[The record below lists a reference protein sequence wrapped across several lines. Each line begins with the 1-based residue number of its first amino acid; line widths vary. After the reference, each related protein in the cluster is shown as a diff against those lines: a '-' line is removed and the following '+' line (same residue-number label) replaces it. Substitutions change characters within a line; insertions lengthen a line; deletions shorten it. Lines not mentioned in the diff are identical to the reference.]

1 MRRRVWC
8 GYAALRT
15 ESSTWHTESS
25 TWQAFRKTRETRG
38 PPAGESTSSV
48 TPTAPA
54 GPWGSGDDPGQG
66 SGRVPM
72 EVDVGVASGGGVSP
86 LTSTQAPRVGS
97 KLEVSANSSANLAEK
112 KRNAEV
118 EAEAKAA
125 RAEAKAKAEAAEAKA
140 KAKAKAAA
148 KASKKKPPP
157 TDKEVK
163 KAVKAVLRAAADA
176 ASLTRR
182 QIKAAAAKSIGVAD
196 VDAYNEVVKGA
207 IAKWLAENTVKVK

>member
-1 MRRRVWC
+1 M
-8 GYAALRT
+8 
-15 ESSTWHTESS
+15 
-25 TWQAFRKTRETRG
+25 
-38 PPAGESTSSV
+38 
-48 TPTAPA
+48 
-54 GPWGSGDDPGQG
+54 
-66 SGRVPM
+66 PM

-112 KRNAEV
+112 KRKAEV

-140 KAKAKAAA
+140 KAKAAA

-157 TDKEVK
+157 TEKEVK
-163 KAVKAVLRAAADA
+163 KAVKAVLRAATDA

-207 IAKWLAENTVKVK
+207 IAKWLAENPVKVK